1 MDRRA
6 LVKRAVWLAVT
17 GIGLYLVFPSIV
29 AVLSSTPRMT
39 EIDPAWLGV
48 MVALQVASFACQW
61 WLQKVAMHTR
71 DWFAV
76 ATSQLAGN
84 AFGRIVPGGAA
95 AAGALQFRMLVQAGL
110 DVGAAAA
117 GLAAAAVLTFAALLA
132 LLLFC
137 IPALLGTQPVD
148 RGLARAAWAGLALFV
163 VLAIAGVVLMAWDRP
178 LKLVAKVV
186 AKVARRPRET
196 VESRLLDERDRL
208 LDALGEGW
216 WQAVIASVGKWG
228 LDYATLLAALTAVD
242 ANPTPSLILLAY
254 CIAQLLGQIPITP
267 GGLGFVEAGLTATL
281 ALAGV
286 NGGKAVLAT
295 LAYRLV
301 SYWLPLP
308 VGAAATVLHRR
319 RYGRHPAPE
328 PAAEA

>member
-1 MDRRA
+1 VDRRT

-17 GIGLYLVFPSIV
+17 GVSLYLLAPSLM
-29 AVLSSTPRMT
+29 AVLSSTPRLR
-39 EIDPAWLGV
+39 EIEPAWLGV

-61 WLQKVAMHTR
+61 WLQKVAMHTH
-71 DWFAV
+71 DLFAV
-76 ATSQLAGN
+76 ITSQLAGN

-95 AAGALQFRMLVQAGL
+95 AAGALQFRMLMQAGL
-110 DVGAAAA
+110 DAGAVAA

-132 LLLFC
+132 LLVFC
-137 IPALLGTQPVD
+137 VPALLGTQPVD

-163 VLAIAGVVLMAWDRP
+163 ALAATGVTVMALDRP
-178 LKLVAKVV
+178 LQLAARLV
-186 AKVARRPRET
+186 AKVARRPREA
-196 VESRLLDERDRL
+196 VETRLLGERDRL
-208 LDALGEGW
+208 LEALGDGW
-216 WQAVIASVGKWG
+216 WQAVLASVGKWG
-228 LDYATLLAALTAVD
+228 LDYATLLAALTAVG

-281 ALAGV
+281 ALARV
-286 NGGKAVLAT
+286 SPANAVLAT

-308 VGAAATVLHRR
+308 VGLVASVLHRR
-319 RYGRHPAPE
+319 RYGRQPAPE
-328 PAAEA
+328 PAS

>member
-1 MDRRA
+1 MDHRT

-17 GIGLYLVFPSIV
+17 GVSLYLVAPSLI
-29 AVLSSTPRMT
+29 AVLSSTPRLK
-39 EIDPAWLGV
+39 EIEPAWLGV
-48 MVALQVASFACQW
+48 MVVLQVASFACQW

-71 DWFAV
+71 DWYAV

-110 DVGAAAA
+110 NAGAAAA
-117 GLAAAAVLTFAALLA
+117 GLAAAAALTFAALLA
-132 LLLFC
+132 LLVFC
-137 IPALLGTQPVD
+137 VPALLGTQPVD

-163 VLAIAGVVLMAWDRP
+163 VLAAAGVTVMAWDRP
-178 LKLVAKVV
+178 LQLAARVA
-186 AKVARRPRET
+186 APVARRSRDS
-196 VESRLLDERDRL
+196 VEARLLGERDRL

-216 WQAVIASVGKWG
+216 WQAVLASVGKWG
-228 LDYATLLAALTAVD
+228 LDYATLLAALTAVGAD
-242 ANPTPSLILLAY
+242 PTPSLILLAY

-286 NGGKAVLAT
+286 SGGDAVLAT

-308 VGAAATVLHRR
+308 VGLVATVLHRR
-319 RYGRHPAPE
+319 RYGQQPAPE
-328 PAAEA
+328 PAG

>member
-1 MDRRA
+1 MDHRT

-17 GIGLYLVFPSIV
+17 GVSLYLVAPSLI
-29 AVLSSTPRMT
+29 AVLSSTPRLK
-39 EIDPAWLGV
+39 EIEPAWLGV
-48 MVALQVASFACQW
+48 MVVLQVASFACQW

-71 DWFAV
+71 DWYAV

-110 DVGAAAA
+110 NAGAAAA
-117 GLAAAAVLTFAALLA
+117 GLAAAAALTFAALLA
-132 LLLFC
+132 LFVFC
-137 IPALLGTQPVD
+137 VPALLGTQPVD

-163 VLAIAGVVLMAWDRP
+163 VLAAAGVTVMAWDRP
-178 LKLVAKVV
+178 LQLAARVAAPVT
-186 AKVARRPRET
+186 RRSRDS
-196 VESRLLDERDRL
+196 VEARLLGERDRL

-216 WQAVIASVGKWG
+216 WQAVLASVGKWG
-228 LDYATLLAALTAVD
+228 LDYATLLAALTAVGAD
-242 ANPTPSLILLAY
+242 PTPSLILLAY

-286 NGGKAVLAT
+286 SGGDAVLAT

-308 VGAAATVLHRR
+308 VGLVATVLHRR
-319 RYGRHPAPE
+319 RYGQQPAPE
-328 PAAEA
+328 PAG

>member
-1 MDRRA
+1 M

-17 GIGLYLVFPSIV
+17 GVSLYLLAPSLM
-29 AVLSSTPRMT
+29 AVLSSTPRLR
-39 EIDPAWLGV
+39 EIEPAWLGV

-61 WLQKVAMHTR
+61 WLQKVAMHTH
-71 DWFAV
+71 DLFAV
-76 ATSQLAGN
+76 ITSQLAGN

-95 AAGALQFRMLVQAGL
+95 AAGALQFRMLMQAGL
-110 DVGAAAA
+110 DAGAAAA

-132 LLLFC
+132 LLVFC
-137 IPALLGTQPVD
+137 VPALLGTQPVD

-163 VLAIAGVVLMAWDRP
+163 ALAAAGVTVMALDRP
-178 LKLVAKVV
+178 LQLVARLVAK
-186 AKVARRPRET
+186 ASGRSREA
-196 VESRLLDERDRL
+196 VETRLLGERDRL
-208 LDALGEGW
+208 LEALGDGW
-216 WQAVIASVGKWG
+216 WQAVLASVGKWG
-228 LDYATLLAALTAVD
+228 LDYATLLAALTAVG

-281 ALAGV
+281 ALARV
-286 NGGKAVLAT
+286 SPANAVLAT

-308 VGAAATVLHRR
+308 VGLVASVLHRR
-319 RYGRHPAPE
+319 RYGHRPAPE
-328 PAAEA
+328 PAS

>member
-1 MDRRA
+1 
-6 LVKRAVWLAVT
+6 
-17 GIGLYLVFPSIV
+17 
-29 AVLSSTPRMT
+29 
-39 EIDPAWLGV
+39 
-48 MVALQVASFACQW
+48 
-61 WLQKVAMHTR
+61 
-71 DWFAV
+71 
-76 ATSQLAGN
+76 
-84 AFGRIVPGGAA
+84 VPGGAA
-95 AAGALQFRMLVQAGL
+95 AAGALQYRMLVQAGV

-163 VLAIAGVVLMAWDRP
+163 VLAIAGVVLMASDRP
-178 LKLVAKVV
+178 LQLVARVV
-186 AKVARRPRET
+186 AKLARRPREA
-196 VESRLLDERDRL
+196 VETRLLDERDRL

-319 RYGRHPAPE
+319 RYGRHAAPE
-328 PAAEA
+328 PAADA